1 MEDNRNKSFED
12 LEVWQST
19 RVLVKSI
26 YESVQNLKDYSF
38 RDQITRASVSV
49 INNIAEGHE
58 RSSDKEFIRFLKIA
72 KGSCGEVRSM
82 LIISADLNYLTKE
95 KSEELIK
102 QCYSISR
109 QLSGFVKYLETKSF
123 KQ

>member
-19 RVLVKSI
+19 RILVKSI